1 MSDQLFL
8 AYDYPVLGAFWTVM
22 WIFLWIF
29 WLVLLFRV
37 ITDVFRDHDMSG
49 PAKAA
54 WILFVIVVPFL
65 GVLAYVIVR
74 GDGMGKREIRH
85 AREQQAAFNDYL
97 RETVGA
103 DDGSANVDRL
113 AKLSDLK
120 ARGDISEAEYQRAK
134 EKILH

>member
-1 MSDQLFL
+1 MSGDVFL

-22 WIFLWIF
+22 WIFLWVF
-29 WLVLLFRV
+29 WLILLFRV
-37 ITDVFRDHDMSG
+37 ITDVFRAHDLSG
-49 PAKAA
+49 WAKAA

-74 GDGMGKREIRH
+74 GADMGKREIRH
-85 AREQQAAFNDYL
+85 AKAQQDTFNAYL
-97 RETVGA
+97 RETAGGP
-103 DDGSANVDRL
+103 DGHGSVEQL

-120 ARGDISEAEYQRAK
+120 ARGDISEAEFRRAK